1 MAVNNKSVIVD
12 RAALLEEIGK
22 LVAVDNIV
30 IAKVQVHNL
39 PQINFQ
45 FGKSVGNELLQ
56 RIYSLITELPES
68 DRVAQISP
76 ALYSVVSLEWQNPW
90 LLLNAITQALE
101 KLDQSKEFP
110 FLADVSVGATVAI
123 KNAGKSVQ
131 TWFDEANMAMLYSGI
146 TGRAHL
152 FQLET
157 ALKMEI
163 RDIFGRLSL
172 DSKPPEGMHWVYQSI
187 NRLDTGAVFAYEA
200 LCRWSLPKFGEIGPE
215 VFIPIAEELGVVELI
230 DRWALGSQHPRFNA
244 TTNPA
249 LDAYLSFNISVRSID
264 NEASFARVLA
274 AILERSE
281 RVNGRLIIEIT
292 ETALSTDK
300 LRHIRQL
307 HELRSHGILIA
318 IDDFGTGTTT
328 LANVGDQ
335 PCDFLK
341 IDGSLLHPH
350 TPELAL
356 GLLKVC
362 KVLADVL
369 GAKTIM
375 EGIET
380 QEDLAMAREFGADY
394 GQGWIFGQPIL

>member
-1 MAVNNKSVIVD
+1 MTVDVKSVITD
-12 RAALLEEIGK
+12 RNALLDEIGK
-22 LVAVDNIV
+22 LVASENIV
-30 IAKVQVHNL
+30 IAKVQLHNL

-45 FGKSVGNELLQ
+45 FGKSVGNDLL
-56 RIYSLITELPES
+56 RKVYSLITELPES
-68 DRVAQISP
+68 DRVARISP
-76 ALYSVVSLEWQNPW
+76 ALYSVVSLDWQNPW
-90 LLLNAITQALE
+90 RLLNAITKAVLE
-101 KLDQSKEFP
+101 LDQSKEFP
-110 FLADVSVGATVAI
+110 FLVDISVGATVAT
-123 KNAGKSVQ
+123 KDVGKSVQ

-163 RDIFGRLSL
+163 RDIFGRLSR

-187 NRLDTGAVFAYEA
+187 NRLDNGAVFAYEA
-200 LCRWSLPKFGEIGPE
+200 LCRWSVPGFGEVGPE
-215 VFIPIAEELGVVELI
+215 VFIPIAEEMGVVELI
-230 DRWALGSQHPRFNA
+230 DRWALSSRHSRFNLKD
-244 TTNPA
+244 NPA
-249 LDAYLSFNISVRSID
+249 PDAYLTFNISVRSID
-264 NEASFARVLA
+264 TDESFARVLA
-274 AILERSE
+274 AILERSKDA
-281 RVNGRLIIEIT
+281 NGRLIIEIT
-292 ETALSTDK
+292 ETALASDK

-307 HELRSHGILIA
+307 RELRSHGILIA
-318 IDDFGTGTTT
+318 IDDFGTGSTT

-350 TPELAL
+350 TSELAL

-362 KVLADVL
+362 KVLANVL

-380 QEDLAMAREFGADY
+380 QEDLDLAKAFGADY
-394 GQGWIFGQPIL
+394 GQGWIFGQPIA